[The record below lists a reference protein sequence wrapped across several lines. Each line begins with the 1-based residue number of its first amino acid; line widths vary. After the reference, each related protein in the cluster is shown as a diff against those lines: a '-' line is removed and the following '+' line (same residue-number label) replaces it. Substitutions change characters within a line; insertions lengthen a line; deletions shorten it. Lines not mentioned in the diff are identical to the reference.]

1 MKENDKKRREVHV
14 ASREELLGRSSG
26 RSGES
31 TRRRTAK
38 TSQRQSE
45 KRTSESSQ
53 KQSEK
58 HTQRQ
63 NGDEV
68 KRHSSTSQ
76 NRSTASG
83 KRTSDPQKQKKK
95 KKKKIKRAVRIAL
108 VLGVFILIA
117 ALLLIGIVNLL
128 AGSKGKVRH
137 AYAKTISSYQKRDDI
152 SRTILGNDVAKM
164 LKKGDISQN
173 FEIAVTDNTAG
184 AANISLAGT
193 INTNT
198 STKTADAQFTASYKD
213 AAAAQLKMYTDNKQ
227 IMFSAPGIYDDWLSM
242 DCENIMSQ
250 LAASQLGQELEV
262 SADNDFSLKLF
273 TDENSEGEVMLSLTD
288 EVSQIFTKEMD
299 SLSKKAEYT
308 RLKEKKSVMI
318 DGAEKRCRG
327 YQLDIKGDDF
337 KNSLVN
343 VLSKLRKNKKIKSY
357 LTEYAKIQYED
368 VALYKMLFDSPDK
381 LVEEYYKEMDMTL
394 EELNSASFIDTK
406 AVVYLYKGVIADA
419 DFSTV
424 YNIDQDQVK
433 VDLKGGMFGGKR
445 PYEDVSLVLTL
456 DDSKQVLS
464 ASYTENTDN
473 YDNTFVNTRSFV
485 LGNGENDLDI
495 ETKLTFDKS
504 TGVVNGSAD
513 LKTPS
518 GGYVDINTS
527 GNISKQSG
535 MTRLDLQEIKLDYNN
550 AFTLVMKGSYEVK
563 AFKKKVDAPQGNITE
578 LFKADAAQLQQIKAT
593 IAQNFDTAVESLNKA
608 IESIDGVSREV
619 TEGQSETTTAVVS
632 DGETPVTEETTLAET
647 SDESSGESSDEA
659 QADNEAA

>member
-1 MKENDKKRREVHV
+1 
-14 ASREELLGRSSG
+14 
-26 RSGES
+26 
-31 TRRRTAK
+31 
-38 TSQRQSE
+38 
-45 KRTSESSQ
+45 
-53 KQSEK
+53 
-58 HTQRQ
+58 
-63 NGDEV
+63 
-68 KRHSSTSQ
+68 
-76 NRSTASG
+76 
-83 KRTSDPQKQKKK
+83 
-95 KKKKIKRAVRIAL
+95 
-108 VLGVFILIA
+108 
-117 ALLLIGIVNLL
+117 
-128 AGSKGKVRH
+128 
-137 AYAKTISSYQKRDDI
+137 
-152 SRTILGNDVAKM
+152 
-164 LKKGDISQN
+164 
-173 FEIAVTDNTAG
+173 
-184 AANISLAGT
+184 
-193 INTNT
+193 
-198 STKTADAQFTASYKD
+198 
-213 AAAAQLKMYTDNKQ
+213 
-227 IMFSAPGIYDDWLSM
+227 
-242 DCENIMSQ
+242 MSQ

-273 TDENSEGEVMLSLTD
+273 TDEDTEGEVMLSLTD

-343 VLSKLRKNKKIKSY
+343 VLSKLRTNKKIKSY

-368 VALYKMLFDSPDK
+368 VALYKMLFDNPDK

-593 IAQNFDTAVESLNKA
+593 IAQNFDTAVDSLNKA

-619 TEGQSETTTAVVS
+619 TEGQSETTTAAFS